1 MTRIVE
7 GHAMMSTTHQ
17 FGQKLLRWSSISVAL
32 ACSACTSMSQS
43 ARLKSVENGPV
54 HAIYQET
61 VNDAAQVKS
70 SRRTRTAE
78 SPAAST
84 ASAPSGNPAMRRDP
98 AFQQIAYASESAPM
112 NSVQMAGG
120 PWHGGAQGQ
129 FNVPGQFNCPPA
141 DVECQPA
148 MPRWPSAGPNPMAP
162 GMMACD
168 ACNAPSNEAYPD
180 EYLCDGGDRDW
191 PVHYDNFSRSGLD
204 TEDTILEYTDRR
216 GHEKMKPS
224 NKVCVYAP
232 RFASVRTVSQPHER
246 HNTSELAGLGH
257 LAATQGMST
266 RLKASKQIKREMMG
280 GIAVRSRA
288 SGLDTDAAQSTV
300 SQLRSPSAHEKL
312 LNVFESMSFL
322 MTGKLENTDAAR
334 LGLGLQA
341 GMVWTR
347 NEFPVITAKIDVPI
361 EGHFEQ
367 ATAVITGIE
376 EKEEAENLRIV
387 KLADKKSA
395 QPGDEIVFTIRYD
408 NLGGREAHHI
418 RIVDNLTPRL
428 QYVVDSATSDRDG
441 ELILQDN
448 GEGSQILIWEL
459 SEPLPGKTG
468 GVVTFKAMV
477 R

>member
-7 GHAMMSTTHQ
+7 GHAMKTTSHQ
-17 FGQKLLRWSSISVAL
+17 LGQTLLRWSSISVAL
-32 ACSACTSMSQS
+32 ACSACTSMSPA
-43 ARLKSVENGPV
+43 ARLKTVENGPV
-54 HAIYQET
+54 HAVYQET
-61 VNDAAQVKS
+61 VNDSAQARAT
-70 SRRTRTAE
+70 RRGRMAE
-78 SPAAST
+78 
-84 ASAPSGNPAMRRDP
+84 ASAGPASSSVPGNPVVRRDP
-98 AFQQIAYASESAPM
+98 SFQQIAYAGPVPAAHGIQP
-112 NSVQMAGG
+112 AGG
-120 PWHGGAQGQ
+120 AHGAPWQGDDLQ
-129 FNVPGQFNCPPA
+129 GQFNCPPA
-141 DVECQPA
+141 DVECPPL
-148 MPRWPSAGPNPMAP
+148 PRWPAAGPNPMAP

-168 ACNAPSNEAYPD
+168 ACNVPSPESYPD

-191 PVHYDNFSRSGLD
+191 PVHYDNFSRDGLD
-204 TEDTILEYTDRR
+204 TEDTVLEYTDRR
-216 GHEKMKPS
+216 GYEKMKPS

-246 HNTSELAGLGH
+246 HNVSELAGVGQ
-257 LAATQGMST
+257 LASTQGMST

-288 SGLDTDAAQSTV
+288 SGLDTDAAQGTV
-300 SQLRSPSAHEKL
+300 SQLRRPSAHDKV
-312 LNVFESMSFL
+312 LNLYESMSFL
-322 MTGKLENTDAAR
+322 MTGKLENTDTAR
-334 LGLGLQA
+334 LGLGLQN

-347 NEFPVITAKIDVPI
+347 NEYPVITAKIDVPI

-367 ATAVITGIE
+367 STAVITGIE

-395 QPGDEIVFTIRYD
+395 LPGDEILFTIRYD

-428 QYVVDSATSDRDG
+428 QYIVDSATSDRDG
-441 ELILQDN
+441 ELVLQDN

-459 SEPLPGKTG
+459 SEPLPGNTG
-468 GVVTFKAMV
+468 GIVTFKAKV